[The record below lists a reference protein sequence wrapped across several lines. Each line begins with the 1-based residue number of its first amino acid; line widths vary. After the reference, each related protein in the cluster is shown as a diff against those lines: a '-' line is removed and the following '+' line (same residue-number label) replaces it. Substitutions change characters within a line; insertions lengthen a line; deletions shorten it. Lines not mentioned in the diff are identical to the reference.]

1 MSNEMYFNRVTGR
14 RGKLIC
20 IEIYDEQLGEPV
32 RILKSDLDLD
42 AFDSTRLQEIVP
54 DSKFMLRK
62 CKRLNDNWK
71 LVLDMPEYTD
81 EQLEEICNNIR

>member
-1 MSNEMYFNRVTGR
+1 MTNEMYFNRVIGR

-32 RILKSDLDLD
+32 RILKSDLELD
-42 AFDSTRLQEIVP
+42 AFDSTKLQEIAP
-54 DSKFMLRK
+54 DSKFTLRK
-62 CKRLNDNWK
+62 CKQLNDKWK